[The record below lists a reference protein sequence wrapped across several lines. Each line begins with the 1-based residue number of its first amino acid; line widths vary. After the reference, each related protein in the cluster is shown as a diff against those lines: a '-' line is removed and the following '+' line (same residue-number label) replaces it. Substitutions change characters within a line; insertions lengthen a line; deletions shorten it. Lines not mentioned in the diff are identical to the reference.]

1 MLTQVFV
8 DTGAKEVYIAVINTY
23 LAEALDDYDD
33 RHDEV
38 TYAVWSVN
46 DVTPGTASLDLVKDT
61 DELENLD
68 VSGEDFD
75 ITEVAEDDIAL
86 VRVADGEIQDILEP
100 EVLSEVTITSFKQR
114 QLDQRGRHRESPTP
128 TPCSMT
134 TTCWTSTTTPT

>member
-23 LAEALDDYDD
+23 LAKALDDYDE

-75 ITEVAEDDIAL
+75 ITEVAKDDISS
-86 VRVADGEIQDILEP
+86 GP
-100 EVLSEVTITSFKQR
+100 
-114 QLDQRGRHRESPTP
+114 RGRRRDPGNP
-128 TPCSMT
+128 GA
-134 TTCWTSTTTPT
+134 